1 MGLCLLLLPMT
12 GLHSSINIT
21 LSIYCRI
28 GVDLFFVI
36 YLFLIF
42 MEKEVTFLERQNE
55 IGKFIAVCMLS
66 CGQDRR
72 EILVGSMDWQAVSVI
87 VFHSVI
93 KPGDNARVVK
103 VE

>member
-1 MGLCLLLLPMT
+1 M
-12 GLHSSINIT
+12 
-21 LSIYCRI
+21 
-28 GVDLFFVI
+28 FFVI

-42 MEKEVTFLERQNE
+42 MGKEVTFLERQNE
-55 IGKFIAVCMLS
+55 IGKLIAACMLP
-66 CGQDRR
+66 CRQDRR
-72 EILVGSMDWQAVSVI
+72 EILVASMDWQAVSVI